1 MNDTAYDMSGLRCI
15 ASFRKPP
22 FFGKSMITKSIVGGK
37 HVPFIKLIRFC
48 SNFLGFHE
56 SQFLPDYYRVE
67 LN

>member
-1 MNDTAYDMSGLRCI
+1 
-15 ASFRKPP
+15 
-22 FFGKSMITKSIVGGK
+22 MITKSIVGGK
-37 HVPFIKLIRFC
+37 HVPLIKLIRFY